1 MTRPLDLE
9 TKASAEEAKK
19 LIEEIKFL
27 IDKKGLNVELVERE
41 SDVTGQSLGCTGCTV
56 CPCMIGY

>member
-1 MTRPLDLE
+1 MAKPVDLE

-27 IDKKGLNVELVERE
+27 IDKKGLNVELVEKE
-41 SDVTGQSLGCTGCTV
+41 SDVTGQTMGCSRCTV
-56 CPCMIGY
+56 CPCIMCW